1 MASAMAVAV
10 LGLRVPLQ
18 QRATAPQMC
27 APGGRRVVVTGV
39 GIVSCLG
46 NSWDEVASSLFECK
60 SGITNNPKL
69 REIGMNPC
77 RSRGACTKNLL
88 GSNFF
93 TKMLPS

>member
-18 QRATAPQMC
+18 QRTAAPQMC

-69 REIGMNPC
+69 SEIGMKSHVN
-77 RSRGACTKNLL
+77 G
-88 GSNFF
+88 
-93 TKMLPS
+93 LPDIVRQVAARTTSTPP